1 MIPLPDVMMLP
12 IAAAVNVLENAGILV
27 RIVKTDPCSNK
38 FQLMGDCQYVLRQK
52 FHDGVCHLVVAA
64 KMGKEVQ

>member
-12 IAAAVNVLENAGILV
+12 IAAAVHVLENAGISF

-38 FQLMGDCQYVLRQK
+38 FQLMGDCQYVMRQK